1 MSELGKYILNSISE
15 CNASIR
21 FLNRAMI
28 RSARRSNLL
37 AMTAG
42 AVAYGALYISKKQ
55 ADKIAM
61 LENRISYL
69 ERGHKR
75 EE

>member
-21 FLNRAMI
+21 FLNRSMI
-28 RSARRSNLL
+28 RSARRSTLL